1 MNTAQTKQTNQNPWV
16 AKLGFNMPT
25 TRTHVQ
31 PWFGSTHFQVSVLFR
46 FSMSFWWSCSAA
58 MMALWQKTLHSKIP
72 LASATKTKNKHILV
86 FAITNPNDK
95 NIPKRERTCEEKNHF
110 KPKPIQNQPACS
122 KKIAA
127 QMLLSWHLAQ
137 QNCRTRCTNE
147 TLEPEL
153 MSGMDL
159 VEIWNLECGT
169 NTLPSGFGRACLSC
183 PTNFNCFLS
192 SRFLLKTPILC
203 CELCDAAN
211 PSRILNLFP
220 RKTASRG
227 NPPTIPGS
235 PSFCFLSKMTVKSTV
250 SVMQPTSPKFLARD
264 HSGFFGLAAIANFR
278 SCPSQEEGH
287 MFTKEHCK

>member
-1 MNTAQTKQTNQNPWV
+1 MKNAQTKQTNQNAWV

-31 PWFGSTHFQVSVLFR
+31 PWSSSTHFQVSVLFR

-58 MMALWQKTLHSKIP
+58 MMALWQKTLHSKVT
-72 LASATKTKNKHILV
+72 LASPTKTTNKHILV
-86 FAITNPNDK
+86 LAITNPNDK

-110 KPKPIQNQPACS
+110 KPEPIQNQPACF

-169 NTLPSGFGRACLSC
+169 NTFPNGFGRACLSC
-183 PTNFNCFLS
+183 LTNFTCFCLHAFCWRPLYSVNSVMRPTPPGFLIFFRRNCVAAIPNDS
-192 SRFLLKTPILC
+192 WVAFLLFSLENDC
-203 CELCDAAN
+203 
-211 PSRILNLFP
+211 
-220 RKTASRG
+220 
-227 NPPTIPGS
+227 
-235 PSFCFLSKMTVKSTV
+235 KSTV
-250 SVMQPTSPKFLARD
+250 YVMQPTSPKFLARD